1 MFDAFIIA
9 QAEKPPLVVYMGDG
23 FVEVRVDM
31 QTDPSVTQS
40 AYPVVTCTFWVL
52 EYRMYCNM

>member
-40 AYPVVTCTFWVL
+40 AYPVVTCTF
-52 EYRMYCNM
+52 